1 MSHTVSR
8 RSSADRRRGRL
19 VWLVGLVAISFVIL
33 LKAWGQTPLERLT
46 PLVFDLYQRLD
57 PRPEAGAPVAVVDI
71 DEASIAELGQW
82 PWSRAIVARLVDRL
96 GEMGVATIAFDVV
109 FSEPDRTSLA
119 QAAADL
125 SNAGVPVD
133 LPPEIAARDNDAI
146 LAESFSRNSVTAGF
160 VISDATG
167 GTIAPPK
174 AGFSFGGADP
184 TTYLPPFGGGVVNL
198 PELTQAAQ
206 GMGFFSFSRTI
217 DGIVRSIPLVALSQ
231 GRLYP
236 SLSVEALRVAQ
247 GAGSFVIRSTGASG
261 EIDTGVAAMTALR
274 TGALDVPTGPDGEFW
289 VYFSGLPTMPVV
301 PARAILSDDPSEL
314 ASAAAGLEGRIVL
327 VGTSAV
333 GLRDLVATPVSSSL
347 PGVLVHA
354 EIIDQIVGQMFLAR
368 PDWAEGAET
377 AAGILLGLLLVLVAA
392 RAGAIPTTT
401 AAGLLLA
408 ASAGLSWY
416 AFSVQRLLIDPIL
429 PAAVIAMV
437 FFVTM
442 PLLLLLTD
450 REKQFVRG
458 AFGRYLAPSLV
469 ERLADNPNALKLGG
483 EMRDLTIL
491 FSDIRGFTTL
501 SEKLDPDELTA
512 LLNGFLTPMTDVL
525 LESQATIDKYMG
537 DAIMAFWNA
546 PLDIEAHP
554 RRACLAALAMVERLE
569 TLNREREVPLAI
581 GIGLHRGPAC
591 VGNLGSI
598 QRFSY
603 SAIGDSV
610 NLASRVEGLTK
621 GYGVSILV
629 TETVQREAADLAY
642 LEVDR
647 VGVVGRAEPITV
659 YALLG
664 DAALATSQAFR
675 DLSDNHDRML
685 AAYRRVD
692 LDGAAAALQE
702 ARATAPGQL
711 AGLYDLYAERIA
723 AFRTDPPPAGW
734 DGVYRAT
741 KK

>member
-1 MSHTVSR
+1 MSR
-8 RSSADRRRGRL
+8 RSSANRRRGRL
-19 VWLVGLVAISFVIL
+19 VWLVGLAAISFVIL

-57 PRPEAGAPVAVVDI
+57 PRPEAGAPIAVVDI

-146 LAESFSRNSVTAGF
+146 LAESFARNSVTAGF

-167 GTIAPPK
+167 GAIAPPK

-289 VYFSGLPTMPVV
+289 VYFSGLPSMPVV
-301 PARAILSDDPSEL
+301 PARAVLSTD
-314 ASAAAGLEGRIVL
+314 AAVLQTTAAQLEGRIVL

-392 RAGAIPTTT
+392 RASAIPTTT

-629 TETVQREAADLAY
+629 TETVHREAADLAY

-659 YALLG
+659 YALMG
-664 DAALATSQAFR
+664 DAARATSQAFR

-685 AAYRRVD
+685 AAYRNVD

-702 ARATAPGQL
+702 ARATAPGQV

>member
-1 MSHTVSR
+1 
-8 RSSADRRRGRL
+8 
-19 VWLVGLVAISFVIL
+19 
-33 LKAWGQTPLERLT
+33 
-46 PLVFDLYQRLD
+46 
-57 PRPEAGAPVAVVDI
+57 
-71 DEASIAELGQW
+71 
-82 PWSRAIVARLVDRL
+82 
-96 GEMGVATIAFDVV
+96 
-109 FSEPDRTSLA
+109 
-119 QAAADL
+119 
-125 SNAGVPVD
+125 
-133 LPPEIAARDNDAI
+133 
-146 LAESFSRNSVTAGF
+146 
-160 VISDATG
+160 
-167 GTIAPPK
+167 
-174 AGFSFGGADP
+174 
-184 TTYLPPFGGGVVNL
+184 
-198 PELTQAAQ
+198 
-206 GMGFFSFSRTI
+206 
-217 DGIVRSIPLVALSQ
+217 
-231 GRLYP
+231 
-236 SLSVEALRVAQ
+236 
-247 GAGSFVIRSTGASG
+247 
-261 EIDTGVAAMTALR
+261 
-274 TGALDVPTGPDGEFW
+274 
-289 VYFSGLPTMPVV
+289 
-301 PARAILSDDPSEL
+301 
-314 ASAAAGLEGRIVL
+314 
-327 VGTSAV
+327 
-333 GLRDLVATPVSSSL
+333 
-347 PGVLVHA
+347 
-354 EIIDQIVGQMFLAR
+354 
-368 PDWAEGAET
+368 
-377 AAGILLGLLLVLVAA
+377 
-392 RAGAIPTTT
+392 
-401 AAGLLLA
+401 
-408 ASAGLSWY
+408 
-416 AFSVQRLLIDPIL
+416 
-429 PAAVIAMV
+429 
-437 FFVTM
+437 
-442 PLLLLLTD
+442 
-450 REKQFVRG
+450 
-458 AFGRYLAPSLV
+458 
-469 ERLADNPNALKLGG
+469 
-483 EMRDLTIL
+483 MRDLTIL

-659 YALLG
+659 YALMG

-685 AAYRRVD
+685 AAYRNVD
-692 LDGAAAALQE
+692 LDGAAAALE
-702 ARATAPGQL
+702 EVRALAPRQA

>member
-1 MSHTVSR
+1 MSR
-8 RSSADRRRGRL
+8 RSSAERRRGRL
-19 VWLVGLVAISFVIL
+19 VWLFGLAAISFVIA

-57 PRPEAGAPVAVVDI
+57 PRPEAGAPIAVVDI

-82 PWSRAIVARLVDRL
+82 PWSRAVVARMVDRL

-146 LAESFSRNSVTAGF
+146 LAESFARNSVTAGF

-198 PELTQAAQ
+198 PQLTQAAQ
-206 GMGFFSFSRTI
+206 GMGFFSFARTV

-274 TGALDVPTGPDGEFW
+274 TGALDVPTGPNGEFW

-301 PARAILSDDPSEL
+301 PARSILSSDPADL
-314 ASAAAGLEGRIVL
+314 ASVAADLEGRIVL

-377 AAGILLGLLLVLVAA
+377 AAAILLGLILVLVAA
-392 RAGAIPTTT
+392 RAGAISTTT

-408 ASAGLSWY
+408 AAAGLSWY
-416 AFSVQRLLIDPIL
+416 AFSVERLLIDPIL

-554 RRACLAALAMVERLE
+554 RRACLAALAMTERLE
-569 TLNREREVPLAI
+569 KLDRERETPLAI

-591 VGNLGSI
+591 VGNLGSL

-629 TETVQREAADLAY
+629 TETVQRGAADLAY
-642 LEVDR
+642 LEIDR

-659 YALLG
+659 FALMG
-664 DAALATSQAFR
+664 DAAVASSPAFR
-675 DLSDNHDRML
+675 ELAAAHDRML
-685 AAYRRVD
+685 AAYRAVD
-692 LDGAAAALQE
+692 LDGAAIALEE
-702 ARATAPGQL
+702 ARAVAPRQL
-711 AGLYDLYAERIA
+711 SGLYELYAERVA
-723 AFRTDPPPAGW
+723 AFRSDPPPQGW
-734 DGVYRAT
+734 DGVYRTT